1 MSVLELPSLSCRYL
15 EYCLDPEK
23 LNLLDVAMVIIRV
36 AENVVGYKLAWNF
49 IRQQWE
55 RISEG

>member
-15 EYCLDPEK
+15 EYSLDPEK